1 MTTAG
6 QLEFPRGWRQGL
18 LGEVC
23 QVVSGS
29 TPKTSVDSY
38 WGGDIPWI
46 TPNDLSK
53 NRDKIVFGGERFITQ
68 AGYDSCSTQL
78 VPAGSV
84 LFTSRAPIGYVAI
97 AGVSMCT
104 NQGFKSAIPGPEV
117 DGEFLYWQLQERT
130 DSIRARASGTTFL
143 EISGKGFAATS
154 LVVPPLKE
162 QAEIV
167 RILEEQFSRLD
178 AAAAAI
184 AAVRRKAEQFRRSI
198 LRTAFLGGLSLEGL
212 QRESPWPLVELN
224 QLNHP
229 ERPICYG
236 ILMPGPDVPDGIPYV
251 KVRDMRNDVVSVD
264 SLNRTSPEIESK
276 YARARLKA
284 GDVLVSIR
292 GTYGRVAIVP
302 QELDGGNI
310 TQDTARIAPIGC
322 TNKYLAAY
330 LRSPEAQAF
339 LQRVARGVA
348 VKGVNIGDL
357 RRLPVP
363 VPSTEIQESVVQSL
377 DKYSSVLSVIDATIV
392 TASQKL
398 ESTRRTLLHA
408 AFTGELTRQWR
419 ETNNG

>member
-1 MTTAG
+1 MTPQSLPPRWQIQPLSEVVEVLDHLRRPVNSKERQSRTGGIPYYGATG
-6 QLEFPRGWRQGL
+6 QVGTIDNFLFDEDLVL
-18 LGEVC
+18 LGEDGV
-23 QVVSGS
+23 QFFDPGK
-29 TPKTSVDSY
+29 PKAY
-38 WGGDIPWI
+38 
-46 TPNDLSK
+46 
-53 NRDKIVFGGERFITQ
+53 
-68 AGYDSCSTQL
+68 
-78 VPAGSV
+78 
-84 LFTSRAPIGYVAI
+84 
-97 AGVSMCT
+97 
-104 NQGFKSAIPGPEV
+104 
-117 DGEFLYWQLQERT
+117 
-130 DSIRARASGTTFL
+130 
-143 EISGKGFAATS
+143 EISGKTWVNNHAHVLRCLPAMMEQKLLVHFLNQFDYRGFANGTTRLKLTQGAMNRIP
-154 LVVPPLKE
+154 VVSPPIEE
-162 QAEIV
+162 QREIV

-178 AAAAAI
+178 AAAASI
-184 AAVRRKAEQFRRSI
+184 AAVRRKADQFRRSI
-198 LRTAFLGGLSLEGL
+198 WRTAFLGGLSLEGI
-212 QRESPWPLVELN
+212 RSESPWPLVELN

-310 TQDTARIAPIGC
+310 TQDTARIAPVGC

-363 VPSTEIQESVVQSL
+363 VPSTEIQQSVVQCL
-377 DKYSSVLSVIDATIV
+377 DKYSSVLSVVDATV
-392 TASQKL
+392 VKVSERL
-398 ESTRRTLLHA
+398 ESTRRSLLHA
-408 AFTGELTRQWR
+408 AFTGELTKMWR
-419 ETNNG
+419 EKNNG